1 MNNVELN
8 KFRRSLFRGTGLA
21 ILELQKK
28 PDPRYQ
34 KSVLYACTHL
44 TLYHG
49 QDEPSREKYLYKALS
64 YFKNDHY
71 FFEKITHRLFAT
83 RDLSLT
89 IQLVGILIL
98 FDKNKFKSDMVTVLE
113 ARLDDYF
120 EKLPQENWEN
130 YHDGRECAEH
140 IMIMLYELTGIESF
154 WITLK
159 KLNQAIK
166 RYVGDQTVSPL
177 FYDQYIDDV
186 LKSLKI
192 TNGKNLIAQYKID
205 NPDIINI
212 LENYDYDNAVFHTN
226 NYHKDIKEPDI
237 TFEYMIKYYKKIGYL
252 PFTFIRKYLKHH
264 DQQDL
269 IKLANQYLIDSPN
282 EQYVIMCIFTQVN
295 FPLDPTLLLAYYN
308 MSSDIDHKAKI
319 LEALSRF
326 KGKFIR
332 DLAIHNL
339 STDQYYFESL
349 MLLQHNLKQTDIS
362 LLLEILKNYN
372 SSKDPY
378 DFHGLAMEIIHIM
391 KENPTIDFNL
401 LYPILIDRGR
411 CAECRSYLIETL
423 CNNQNKLR
431 QIELIK
437 ICLEDCN
444 ESTQNLAKS
453 LLKTL

>member
-1 MNNVELN
+1 MNNIDLN
-8 KFRRSLFRGTGLA
+8 KFRQSLFRGTGLA
-21 ILELQKK
+21 ILALQKK

-64 YFKNDHY
+64 FFNNDHY
-71 FFEKITHRLFAT
+71 FFEKITHKLFAT

-98 FDKNKFKSDMVTVLE
+98 FDKHTFESDIISVLE

-130 YHDGRECAEH
+130 YHNGRECAEH

-166 RYVGDQTVSPL
+166 RYVGDQTISPF

-205 NPDIINI
+205 NPDIICI
-212 LENYDYDNAVFHTN
+212 LKSYDYDNAIFQARNPHTN
-226 NYHKDIKEPDI
+226 LKESYI
-237 TFEYMIKYYKKIGYL
+237 TFDDIIKYYQKTGYL
-252 PFTFIRKYLKHH
+252 PFTFIRKYLNNH
-264 DQQDL
+264 DQKEL
-269 IKLANQYLIDSPN
+269 IKLANQYLIGSSA
-282 EQYVIMCIFTQVN
+282 EQHVIIRIFTQID
-295 FPLDPTLLLAYYN
+295 FPLETTLLLAYYN
-308 MSSDIDHKAKI
+308 ASHDSDHKAKI

-332 DLAIHNL
+332 DIAIHNL
-339 STDQYYFESL
+339 STHQYFLESL
-349 MLLQHNLKQTDIS
+349 MLLQHNLEQNDVS
-362 LLLEILKNYN
+362 LLLGILKNYN

-378 DFHGLAMEIIHIM
+378 DFHGLVIEIIHIM
-391 KENPTIDFNL
+391 KENPTIDFSL

-444 ESTQNLAKS
+444 ESTQNLANS
-453 LLKTL
+453 LLKAL